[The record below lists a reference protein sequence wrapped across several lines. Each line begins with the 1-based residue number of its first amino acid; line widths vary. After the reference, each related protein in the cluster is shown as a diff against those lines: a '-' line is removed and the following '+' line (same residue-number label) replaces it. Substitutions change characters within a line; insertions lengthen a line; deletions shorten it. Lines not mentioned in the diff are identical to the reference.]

1 MWLLAAAYAGA
12 EGRVRVFDLTGALAR
27 LAACTDMQ
35 LKVQPLMILSACS
48 SAPSAHYLP
57 FHALGGHASVPSEGR
72 KDPPLN

>member
-48 SAPSAHYLP
+48 SATSMHDLP
-57 FHALGGHASVPSEGR
+57 FHTLGGHASVPSEGC
-72 KDPPLN
+72 KDALLN